1 MSKIAYV
8 NGKYLTTK
16 NASLSI
22 NDRSI
27 HFSDAIYEVVAVY
40 EGKLVFWKEHIARLK
55 KSLSMLDINN
65 FHNTR
70 NLIFKCE
77 EIIELNN
84 LKFGLIY
91 IQISR
96 GIASRNHNWQKD
108 IKPSLIISA
117 LHKDVFKVKKS
128 ISLISNKDIRWKL
141 SNIKTTSLLGNVL
154 LKQKALKSNSFE
166 CVMYDEKK
174 MITEATTSNIWIIKN
189 KNLFTPPLTKNILPG
204 VTRKIVFQIA
214 SDLNIKATEKNISMY
229 TLINSDGVFL
239 TNSSSLLLLANKI
252 DNLKLNNDK
261 DNISKLI
268 YNKLIE
274 LIKNHDKEAIR
285 I

>member
-1 MSKIAYV
+1 MSKFAFV
-8 NGKYLTTK
+8 NGKYLTLN

-27 HFSDAIYEVVAVY
+27 HFSDSVYEVVAVY
-40 EGKLVFWKEHIARLK
+40 EGKLVFWKEHLDRLI
-55 KSLSMLDINN
+55 KSLSMLDIKNFNN
-65 FHNTR
+65 IK
-70 NLIFKCE
+70 NLIFKCK
-77 EIIELNN
+77 EIIDLNN

-96 GIASRNHNWQKD
+96 GIASRNHNWNKD
-108 IKPSLIISA
+108 IMPSLIISA
-117 LHKDVFKVKKS
+117 LHKNVFKSNKT

-141 SNIKTTSLLGNVL
+141 SNIKSTSLLGNVL
-154 LKQKALKSNSFE
+154 LKQKALKNNSFE

-174 MITEATTSNIWIIKN
+174 MITEATTSNIWMIKN

-214 SDLNIKATEKNISMY
+214 KDLNIKATEKNISMN
-229 TLINSDGVFL
+229 TLVNSDGVFL

-252 DNLKLNNDK
+252 DNLKLKTDK
-261 DNISKLI
+261 DKISELI
-268 YNKLIE
+268 FNKLIE
-274 LIKNHDKEAIR
+274 VIINHAT
-285 I
+285 

>member
-8 NGKYLTTK
+8 NGKYLTLR
-16 NASLSI
+16 NANLSI

-27 HFSDAIYEVVAVY
+27 HFSDSVYEVIAVY
-40 EGKLVFWKEHIARLK
+40 EGKLVFWKEHIDRLK

-65 FHNTR
+65 FHNIS
-70 NLIFKCE
+70 NLIFKCK

-91 IQISR
+91 IQITR
-96 GIASRNHNWQKD
+96 GIASRNHNWNKE
-108 IKPSLIISA
+108 INPSLIISA

-128 ISLISNKDIRWKL
+128 ISLISNKDIRWKY
-141 SNIKTTSLLGNVL
+141 SNIKSTSLLGNVL

-214 SDLNIKATEKNISMY
+214 NNIKIKASEKNISMK
-229 TLINSDGVFL
+229 TLENSDGVFL

-252 DNLKLNNDK
+252 DNLSLKTDK
-261 DNISKLI
+261 DKISKLI
-268 YNKLIE
+268 FNKLIE
-274 LIKNHDKEAIR
+274 VIKNHAK
-285 I
+285 